1 MLRDGLYAV
10 SVDDVAKRA
19 GSSKATIYRW
29 WPSKELLALD
39 AVVASWEEDLGGIR
53 PDTGTL
59 RGDLRRLLRPWV
71 RRLDDRPYARVV
83 AALIAEAH
91 RDPEFAEIWRER
103 FVTARRVR
111 ARAAFARAI
120 DRGEIPARTDVD
132 LAVDMVYGPLYHRLL
147 HGHAPLNE
155 RVALRLIDTVLTG
168 IVGRP
173 LQLK

>member
-1 MLRDGLYAV
+1 MLRHGLPDV
-10 SVDDVAKRA
+10 SVDEIAKLA

-39 AVVASWEEDLGGIR
+39 AVVASWEEDLGGLR

-59 RGDLRRLLRPWV
+59 RGDLRRLLRPWI

-91 RDPEFAEIWRER
+91 RDPEFAAVWRER
-103 FVTARRVR
+103 FVTMRRKR
-111 ARAAFARAI
+111 AKAAFARAV
-120 DRGEIPARTDVD
+120 DRGEIAASTDVD

-155 RVALRLIDTVLTG
+155 RIALQLIDNVLTG
-168 IVGRP
+168 ILV
-173 LQLK
+173 